1 MDGRFI
7 AEGKRVGKECG
18 GRLSL
23 DFPTA
28 HASCGTC
35 ALEYLEECCAGCV
48 ESRYLLANLQF
59 EPSPDDHRACVRGNR
74 LGLYSGVGEVKSSL
88 STICSYFLQHF
99 GNSGHR
105 DSGGDSRR

>member
-7 AEGKRVGKECG
+7 AEVKRVGKECG
-18 GRLSL
+18 GPLSL
-23 DFPTA
+23 DFLRP

-59 EPSPDDHRACVRGNR
+59 EPSPDDHRACM
-74 LGLYSGVGEVKSSL
+74 
-88 STICSYFLQHF
+88 H
-99 GNSGHR
+99 
-105 DSGGDSRR
+105 GDRTKFY

>member
-7 AEGKRVGKECG
+7 AEVKRVGKECG

-74 LGLYSGVGEVKSSL
+74 LGFYSGVGEVKSSL
-88 STICSYFLQHF
+88 STICS
-99 GNSGHR
+99 
-105 DSGGDSRR
+105 